1 MDSENRTINKQQQF
15 GGERPKRERDNGRD
29 DNQGMFGT
37 NNYQYTQKDVPK
49 LAEYSTNL
57 YAQTPAERESYM
69 QYYTDYY
76 KKQIVEVSFKEN
88 VTFCTQITYSFGLL

>member
-1 MDSENRTINKQQQF
+1 MDSENRALNKQQQF

-29 DNQGMFGT
+29 DNQGMFA

-69 QYYTDYY
+69 EYYTDYY
-76 KKQIVEVSFKEN
+76 KKQIVEVSLQEN
-88 VTFCTQITYSFGLL
+88 VVLFIQKLPNAF